1 MNDDRQ
7 RAWDQFAAA
16 ALAGIKAHWWYG
28 LRFNS
33 YEATEAAAQ
42 YATDMMALRDS
53 AIDEAFS
60 GQHTDQRPGEER
72 AEHLEREVDR

>member
-42 YATDMMALRDS
+42 YATDMMSLRDA
-53 AIDEAFS
+53 AIDEATES
-60 GQHTDQRPGEER
+60 RPDRNQRRHQP
-72 AEHLEREVDR
+72 D